1 MGNVPLHS
9 RLVRRLT
16 KNSSGTVSVSIPIEH
31 AAELGWAKGQ
41 QVMVE
46 RRGKKVIIKPF
57 ELRTNRGHKP

>member
-31 AAELGWAKGQ
+31 ASELGWAKGQ

-46 RRGKKVIIKPF
+46 RRGKKVIIKPVIH
-57 ELRTNRGHKP
+57 EESGR